1 MFTELKAKQQKYMT
15 EISYEDILE
24 QIIAGMFVFEG
35 LPDTVNP
42 EFIPIYCMREGVC
55 AFVNDVENGGV
66 GHCSIGG
73 IPDLNGIGKDA
84 IVSFDNG
91 IVKTYKEWR
100 TNEHIVV
107 MFNDV
112 LMRPNLNIGRYAAML
127 TEIDTSTLLNII
139 YSRYLPVPVAKDD
152 EQRKALD
159 EILNTLIKGDKLKT
173 LVSDSM
179 LDELLTGE
187 KRPVDIIN
195 LSDVSN
201 ADKIQYL
208 LKAHDDI
215 MRRFYGLYGMDVN
228 GTEKMAQQTTAEV
241 GSRQGASMIIPY
253 NMMREAQK
261 AVDEI
266 NRKFGWN
273 VTVKFGR
280 PWEYDLNNNGVLDV
294 VEDEQDDT
302 RIDEENPENVEQEG
316 GENESERNSESE

>member
-1 MFTELKAKQQKYMT
+1 MFTDLKAKQQKYIT
-15 EISYEDILE
+15 EISYDDILE

-35 LPDTVNP
+35 LPDTVNA
-42 EFIPIYCMREGVC
+42 EFIPIYCMREGLC
-55 AFVNDVENGGV
+55 AFVNNVENGGV
-66 GHCSIGG
+66 GHCAIGG
-73 IPDLNGIGKDA
+73 KPDLNGIGKDA

-91 IVKTYKEWR
+91 VVKKYPNWR

-127 TEIDTSTLLNII
+127 TEIDTSTILNII

-173 LVSDSM
+173 LVSDNM

-187 KRPVDIIN
+187 KRPIDIIN
-195 LSDVSN
+195 ISDVEN

-228 GTEKMAQQTTAEV
+228 GASKMAQQTVAEI
-241 GSRQGASMIIPY
+241 GSAQGASMILPY
-253 NMMREAQK
+253 NMLTEAQK
-261 AVDEI
+261 AVDEMR
-266 NRKFGWN
+266 RKFGWN
-273 VTVKFGR
+273 VTVKFNR

-294 VEDEQDDT
+294 LEEESTDENTDG
-302 RIDEENPENVEQEG
+302 NVDKIETEG
-316 GENESERNSESE
+316 GENESKTDNNNE